1 MSDTDD
7 YDAQD
12 DAQIIARATAPT
24 PEGKFTAD
32 CNRIF
37 VDLEKRVG
45 DGEGVVEKLGKVG
58 ATSQDVLMQA
68 LECDDPAKI
77 LHALSQDEDTAK
89 LIAKMPPV
97 RRAAALSA
105 IERGEPLPTANPV
118 PGWKQS
124 RSDLYNPNL
133 SDKEFS
139 RAWDRKYGRYGL
151 PGRR

>member
-1 MSDTDD
+1 MSDD
-7 YDAQD
+7 YDAQE
-12 DAQIIARATAPT
+12 DAQIIARATAPN
-24 PEGKFTAD
+24 PEAKFTAD

-37 VDLEKRVG
+37 VDGEKRFGNFEEVT
-45 DGEGVVEKLGKVG
+45 EKLGKVG

-77 LHALSQDEDTAK
+77 LYQLSQDEDTAK

-118 PGWKQS
+118 PGWRQS
-124 RSDLYNPNL
+124 RNDLSNPNL
-133 SDKEFS
+133 SDREWSF
-139 RAWDRKYGRYGL
+139 AWDRKFLGKNR
-151 PGRR
+151 